1 MREETRLKIKIDVYA
16 DIACPWCYIGEKRL
30 EQALSMR
37 PDIEAELRWRP
48 FQLRPEMPKE
58 GVAWADFEVQK
69 FGGHEKARQIF
80 ARVTGIG
87 AEDGIDFRFD
97 RIQVAPNTLYAHRLV
112 LFAREQRREWEAV
125 EALYAAHFTEGRNVG
140 DLSTLVEIA
149 EGIGLDAGAAR
160 AYLLSDRDT
169 AAVTESQDE
178 AYSVGVQGVP
188 FYVFDGQYALSGA
201 QPVETF
207 LWALDEVSRAA
218 SVA

>member
-1 MREETRLKIKIDVYA
+1 LKIDVYA

-37 PDIEAELRWRP
+37 PDVEVELRWRP

-58 GVAWADFEVQK
+58 GVPWTEFEVQK
-69 FGGHEKARQIF
+69 FGGHEKAQQIF
-80 ARVTGIG
+80 ARVTATG

-97 RIQVAPNTLYAHRLV
+97 KIQLAPNTLDAHRLV
-112 LFAREQRREWEAV
+112 LLAREHGLEWEAV
-125 EALYAAHFTEGRNVG
+125 DALYAAHFTEGRDVS
-140 DLSTLVEIA
+140 DIDTLVA
-149 EGIGLDAGAAR
+149 VADTLGLAAGVAR
-160 AYLLSDRDT
+160 GYLLSDRNT
-169 AAVTESQDE
+169 EVVMESQEE

-188 FYVFDGQYALSGA
+188 FYVFDDRYALSGA

-207 LWALDEVSRAA
+207 LWALDEVTRAA

>member
-1 MREETRLKIKIDVYA
+1 MKIDVYA

-37 PDIEAELRWRP
+37 PDLQVELQWRP

-58 GVAWADFEVQK
+58 GVRWSDFEVQK
-69 FGGHEKARQIF
+69 FGGHERAQQIF
-80 ARVTGIG
+80 ARVTSVG

-97 RIQVAPNTLYAHRLV
+97 RIQVAPNTLDAHRLV
-112 LFAREQRREWEAV
+112 LFAREHGREWEAV
-125 EALYAAHFTEGRNVG
+125 EALFVGHFTQGRDVG
-140 DLSTLVEIA
+140 DPDTLVQIA
-149 EGIGLDAGAAR
+149 QEIGLDAGAVR
-160 AYLLSDRDT
+160 DYLRSDRNAD
-169 AAVTESQDE
+169 VVSGSQEE

-188 FYVFDGQYALSGA
+188 FYVFDDQYALSGA

-218 SVA
+218 SAA

>member
-1 MREETRLKIKIDVYA
+1 MKIKIDLYA

-37 PDIEAELRWRP
+37 PDLDVELQWMP

-58 GVAWADFEVQK
+58 GIPWADFEVQK
-69 FGGHEKARQIF
+69 FGGHDKAQQIF
-80 ARVTGIG
+80 ARVTGVG

-97 RIQVAPNTLYAHRLV
+97 RIPFAPNTLDAHRLV
-112 LFAREQRREWEAV
+112 LFAREQGREWEAV
-125 EALYAAHFTEGRNVG
+125 AALFTAHFSEGRNVG
-140 DLSTLVEIA
+140 ELETLVEIA
-149 EGIGLDAGAAR
+149 EGIGLDPVAAR
-160 AYLLSDRDT
+160 DYLLSDRN
-169 AAVTESQDE
+169 AEAVTASQEE

-188 FYVFDGQYALSGA
+188 FYVFDNQYALSGA

-207 LWALDEVSRAA
+207 LWALDEVTRAA

>member
-1 MREETRLKIKIDVYA
+1 MKIDVYA

-37 PDIEAELRWRP
+37 SDVEVQLRWRP

-58 GVAWADFEVQK
+58 GVPWTEFEVQK
-69 FGGHEKARQIF
+69 FGGHEKAQQIF
-80 ARVTGIG
+80 ARVTATG

-97 RIQVAPNTLYAHRLV
+97 KIQVAPNTHDAHRLV
-112 LFAREQRREWEAV
+112 LLAREHGLEWEAV
-125 EALYAAHFTEGRNVG
+125 DALYAAHFTEGRNVS
-140 DLSTLVEIA
+140 DLDTLVEIA
-149 EGIGLDAGAAR
+149 EGIGLDAGAVR
-160 AYLLSDRDT
+160 DYLLSDRNSQ
-169 AAVTESQDE
+169 VVMESQEE

-188 FYVFDGQYALSGA
+188 FYVFDDRYALSGA

-207 LWALDEVSRAA
+207 LWALDEVTRAA